1 MNIRRKSAP
10 EVELNLAAML
20 DMAFQILVFFVLT
33 FRPAAVEGQ
42 VELRMPP
49 PKPFPGNTDGSA
61 EAGNC
66 ADPLK
71 DLKTLSIVLA
81 NTEEGKLR
89 QIRASGEEVAV
100 DPKLAALDARLK
112 KLLGDP
118 ASPFDQ
124 IVIQVGP
131 KMRYDELMRV
141 LDVCSRQRL
150 PGGEKLKKLSL
161 KQEDS

>member
-1 MNIRRKSAP
+1 MAKRQKTAP

-33 FRPAAVEGQ
+33 FRPAPVEGQ

-49 PKPFPGNTDGSA
+49 PKAAGAPAGLVAPGNG
-61 EAGNC
+61 
-66 ADPLK
+66 ADPLQN
-71 DLKTLSIVLA
+71 LKTLPIVLT
-81 NTEEGKLR
+81 NTDEGKLR
-89 QIRASGEEVAV
+89 QIRISGDDVAV
-100 DPKLAALDARLK
+100 DPKLAALDGRLK
-112 KLLGDP
+112 KLLSDP
-118 ASPFDQ
+118 ATPFNQ

-150 PGGEKLKKLSL
+150 PGGERLKKLSL
-161 KQEDS
+161 QQEDS